1 MSAAEKIDF
10 EQVQPTELVAK
21 VKTPVVIT
29 GNFNQVRAYF
39 VEELKK
45 YDLVVTADTLADA
58 KKLAT
63 DLNKTA
69 TEVKARGKAI
79 TDEASAPID
88 EIKLQVKELAQ
99 LLLDGRKRIT
109 DQIAKFED
117 ETRAKV
123 TEALQA
129 YLIEQGEAK
138 GIQPEFQRAS
148 IDGLVTLGAITST
161 GKLTAKAKAAI
172 DERINADYQLQQQT
186 EMRLLKLENESYKAG
201 LTAALERRHVE
212 TFLFADEQEYN
223 MRLASLF
230 EAEILRE
237 KRAQETMRQRAEQ
250 EQQRQIE
257 AEQRAAKAEADR
269 KEAQRLQAEQK
280 ARHDEEMA
288 ALRAQQAEQ
297 AAQPQAEVKQPA
309 VTHEP
314 GTKFAYAVL
323 DAPKDNPQ
331 FVTGVFD
338 DAAKACLGQEVRGTT
353 YGIWTQAGGLIAIIH
368 KGNVFN
374 RAA

>member
-10 EQVQPTELVAK
+10 EQAQPTELVAK
-21 VKTPVVIT
+21 IKTPVVIT
-29 GNFNQVRAYF
+29 GNFSQVRAYF

-69 TEVKARGKAI
+69 TEVKARGKAVI
-79 TDEASAPID
+79 DEASAPID

-129 YLIEQGEAK
+129 YLVEQGEAK
-138 GIQPEFQRAS
+138 GIQPEFQRAT

-161 GKLTAKAKAAI
+161 GKLTVKSKAAI
-172 DERINADYQLQQQT
+172 DARIQDDLNLQQQT
-186 EMRLLKLENESYKAG
+186 EMRLLKLENESHKAG
-201 LTAALERRHVE
+201 LTVALERRHVE
-212 TFLFADEQEYN
+212 TFLFANEQEYST
-223 MRLASLF
+223 RLASLF
-230 EAEILRE
+230 EAEIQRE
-237 KRAQETMRQRAEQ
+237 QRAQAAMRIEAEQ
-250 EQQRQIE
+250 DQQRQIE
-257 AEQRAAKAEADR
+257 SEQRAAKAEADR

-280 ARHDEEMA
+280 EKHDAEMA

-297 AAQPQAEVKQPA
+297 AAQQPA
-309 VTHEP
+309 AVQQPAATQSP
-314 GTKFAYAVL
+314 GTKFAYAPL
-323 DAPKDNPQ
+323 ETPKAAQ
-331 FVTGVFD
+331 FVTGLFE
-338 DAAKACLGQEVRGTT
+338 DAISAVADQPQTVTT